1 MDDCKKLRR
10 YISYLNQTLDDAW
23 IIEVFNL
30 TDLFTWVD
38 VSYAVHSKIHSYTG
52 GFISLGC
59 QMLYSRSSK
68 KKLNAKDSNEA
79 VLIGTSEY
87 VLFNVWMVMFL
98 EAQGYNI
105 NNNIILQYIQITKK
119 TAKNGRYYCTGNSRY
134 INICYF
140 FVKDRVDKIEIEVRY
155 CPTNLMIADYFTKPL
170 RGKMFKMFRDL
181 IMGYLHINDLL

>member
-30 TDLFTWVD
+30 TDLFKWVD
-38 VSYAVHSKIHSYTG
+38 VSYAVHSNIHSHTG

-59 QMLYSRSSK
+59 GMLYCRSSK

-105 NNNIILQYIQITKK
+105 NKNIIFQYIQITKN
-119 TAKNGRYYCTGNSRY
+119 TAKNRRYYCTGNSGN

-140 FVKDRVDKIEIEVRY
+140 FVKDKVDKI
-155 CPTNLMIADYFTKPL
+155 
-170 RGKMFKMFRDL
+170 
-181 IMGYLHINDLL
+181 